1 MILSIML
8 DIHSRL
14 WQRRFHMLV
23 LLSAVETVLAFS
35 CFGFISM
42 PPISLTT
49 LHIPV
54 LLAALVYGRWGGA
67 VLGAVFGVLSACVA
81 TNLSFIPADRVFSP
95 FLSGNP
101 LGSIVA
107 AVGTRIL
114 FGWIAGW
121 AFGLVKHSVH
131 KGLNIGLASYLLAGL
146 HGLLVFTALHAFF
159 PNLGFTPLS
168 LMERIASLANLYDGC
183 LAAVLVPQ
191 IYLWLFCR
199 QSREKFR
206 HIFSQTY
213 TMIFDTA
220 KSRLLLAFS
229 SVLFLTSLALVW
241 HFISQIQRALM
252 ALQGNMPAGL
262 SELMLGWGLQF
273 VLAIT
278 AVSFLLFAVITYY
291 YNLSHEALEKARRD
305 PLTALYNKG
314 SIVELVDA
322 QLKDKRKRHG
332 AFLMMDVDH
341 FKTVNDSFG
350 HPMGDQILRGVAGV
364 LECMTREGD
373 LVGRLVGDEFCIYLT
388 DVHTKEDALRVAQ
401 SIQQGLADILMPD
414 GTPVTLS
421 MGMVLADGQ
430 TTFNEFYAKAD
441 EALYESKERGRNC
454 CSVYKEMAVLT

>member
-1 MILSIML
+1 ML

-14 WQRRFHMLV
+14 WQRRFHTIV

-101 LGSIVA
+101 LGSIVS

-114 FGWIAGW
+114 LGWIAGW
-121 AFGLVKHSVH
+121 AFGLVKHTAH
-131 KGLNIGLASYLLAGL
+131 EGLKIGLVSYLLTGL
-146 HGLLVFTALHAFF
+146 HGLLVFASFHVFF
-159 PNLGFTPLS
+159 PGLGFTPLS
-168 LMERIASLANLYDGC
+168 LIERIASLANLYDGC
-183 LAAVLVPQ
+183 LAAILVPQ
-191 IYLWLFCR
+191 IYLWLFC
-199 QSREKFR
+199 SSSGKKFR
-206 HIFSQTY
+206 HIFSQTD

-229 SVLFLTSLALVW
+229 GVLFLTSLALVW

-252 ALQGNMPAGL
+252 ALQGSMPDGL

-314 SIVELVDA
+314 SIVEQVDA
-322 QLKDKRKRHG
+322 QLKDNFAGYG
-332 AFLMMDVDH
+332 AFLMMDIDH

-350 HPMGDQILRGVAGV
+350 HPMGDEILRNVASV
-364 LECMTREGD
+364 LVRVTREAD
-373 LVGRLVGDEFCIYLT
+373 LIGRLGGDEFCIYLPNA
-388 DVHTKEDALRVAQ
+388 HTKDDALMVPQR
-401 SIQQGLADILMPD
+401 IQQEVAAILMPD